1 MAQTGSVLRLSLIV
15 TLMLLGVGCA
25 NKKTTAD
32 RDRLLGENRELRAA
46 LEQAEADRLTA
57 EDERDRLVGEVNR
70 LEKDLKSRDS
80 EPEAYGNTGFESIEN
95 IEVERSPG
103 MIRVNVPGD
112 VLFGSGRVQLRAAAK
127 KTLDRIAE
135 VLGATYTSNV
145 VGIEGHTDNDPIRK
159 SRWKDNLELSVQR
172 AAAVHRYLQSK
183 GIDTQRMYAAGW
195 GENQPRGSK
204 SKSRRVEIVVLT
216 N

>member
-1 MAQTGSVLRLSLIV
+1 MILTGVPHR
-15 TLMLLGVGCA
+15 
-25 NKKTTAD
+25 
-32 RDRLLGENRELRAA
+32 
-46 LEQAEADRLTA
+46 
-57 EDERDRLVGEVNR
+57 
-70 LEKDLKSRDS
+70 
-80 EPEAYGNTGFESIEN
+80 Y
-95 IEVERSPG
+95 
-103 MIRVNVPGD
+103 VPGD

-172 AAAVHRYLQSK
+172 ATAVHRYLQSK